1 MIRVYMYNLKESLEM
16 RESGLPPL
24 PLCRCAVADDD
35 DDASAAHRRFR
46 SSSDVMT
53 SLPENSLQD
62 TPGLQGLF
70 ESLSPQLAGLT
81 LESESWQGKSM

>member
-1 MIRVYMYNLKESLEM
+1 M

-35 DDASAAHRRFR
+35 DDASAAHRLFR

-70 ESLSPQLAGLT
+70 ESLSPQIACLT
-81 LESESWQGKSM
+81 LESESWQGKSMIVSASVIVTV

>member
-1 MIRVYMYNLKESLEM
+1 M

-24 PLCRCAVADDD
+24 PLGSHRYRCAVADD

-81 LESESWQGKSM
+81 LESESWQGKSMIVSASVIVTV